1 MVKHI
6 VLWKIRDDD
15 QKQKNIDHIIDILTA
30 LVGQVEGLVSVE
42 MGYNFNTASDYDVV
56 LYATLKNAAA
66 LKYYQ
71 NHPEHVKCKEFIQT
85 VSVGRTAADYFY
97 EEGVEVSRPFD
108 EVPDAPAEQT
118 DPTPANKIEVKVIS
132 EISKQNIKSTDNI
145 NTQPGVSRT
154 ASSAPNPINIEVI
167 TPTKTEVTPPPAPMK
182 FEDVA
187 PIAPAKTETPKK
199 HLFGKK
205 AKQDNIMKQ
214 AEEAVHNRKD
224 VPGNGTTWTCP
235 NCGKIMPKYVGTC
248 GCGEPQPFSFDDD
261 PPALQPSASAP
272 NPIAQPQKPSVSIKS
287 KEPKKSLFGKKN
299 NINDTPLEQRSNTW
313 TCPNCGKV
321 MPKYVG
327 TCGCGEPQP
336 FSFDDDPPALQP
348 DPHDA
353 EAMRA
358 AGSAYPDMKAKT
370 ATNPAPTPK
379 PAPQP
384 KKSPFGKKN
393 NIDVTPLEQKS
404 NTWTCPNCGKVM
416 PKYVGTCGCGEPQ
429 PFSFDDN
436 SSAVQTTAPTPMKF
450 EDIAQPVPSKT
461 ETTPPP
467 APMKFEETT
476 SVKPFVKPLQD
487 NVSATPV
494 SDNNH
499 DEENVI
505 IDESEFTNAAPTLQS
520 YNPQT
525 STPTDNEI
533 DPKLNFIKNDQGSM
547 PSSVKPFGNRPI
559 TSEKEQTVGFN
570 DVPPP
575 APMKFEDVPPP
586 APMKFEDVP
595 PPAPM
600 KFEDTAPPPA
610 PVQPAPKKHFF
621 GKKAKKDDIMRQA
634 EEAVN
639 NRKDVPGNGTTWTC
653 PNCGK
658 VMPKYVG
665 TCGCGEQQPFDF

>member
-182 FEDVA
+182 FKDVAPIAPAKTEVTPPPAPMKFEDVPSAAPTKTEVTPPPAPMKFEDVA

-261 PPALQPSASAP
+261 Q
-272 NPIAQPQKPSVSIKS
+272 
-287 KEPKKSLFGKKN
+287 
-299 NINDTPLEQRSNTW
+299 
-313 TCPNCGKV
+313 
-321 MPKYVG
+321 
-327 TCGCGEPQP
+327 
-336 FSFDDDPPALQP
+336 PALQP

-384 KKSPFGKKN
+384 KRFPFGKKN

-525 STPTDNEI
+525 SAPTDNEI

-570 DVPPP
+570 DVPPPAPMKFEDVPPP